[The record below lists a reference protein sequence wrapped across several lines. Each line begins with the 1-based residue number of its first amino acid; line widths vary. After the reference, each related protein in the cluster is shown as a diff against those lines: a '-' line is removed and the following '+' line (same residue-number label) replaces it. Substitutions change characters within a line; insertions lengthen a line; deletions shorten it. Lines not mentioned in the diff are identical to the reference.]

1 MTFIDLLPAGTM
13 AADGQFPAMQ
23 DAAAEMRAA
32 HDGTVLVPLSHLSRL
47 HADGDDAATFLH
59 NLLTQDVKGLP
70 VDALRHAGF
79 CSPKGRL
86 LAAFT
91 IWREGN
97 AVVVQLPAAL
107 AEPMRRK
114 LSMYVLRSK
123 VTLTDSSAARP
134 ALGLAGGNALAAL
147 GAAGLTVPAQV
158 MGSASTDGATVL
170 KLAEDRFEIVL
181 PAERL
186 APLWRVLSAHATPA
200 GSPVWRRFDI
210 RDGLVSVWPETQESF
225 VPQMVNFELTGGVNF
240 KKGCYPGQE
249 IVARTQYLGKL
260 KRRMYRAKAECLP
273 PPAGTPVYG
282 ADTNDQACGEVVDAV
297 AHPDGGCE
305 VLVVIQMSSTTAGP
319 VKLAS
324 PNGAAL
330 TLLPVPYALG
340 E

>member
-1 MTFIDLLPAGTM
+1 MTFNDLLPAGTV
-13 AADGQFPAMQ
+13 ANDGQFPAMQ
-23 DAAAEMRAA
+23 DADAEMRAA
-32 HDGTVLVPLSHLSRL
+32 HEATVLVPLSHLSRL
-47 HADGDDAATFLH
+47 HADGEDAAVFLH

-70 VDALRHAGF
+70 ASAARLAGF
-79 CSPKGRL
+79 CSAKGRL

-91 IWREGN
+91 IWREGS
-97 AVVVQLPAAL
+97 AVVVQLPTAL
-107 AEPMRRK
+107 AEAMRKK

-123 VTLTDSSAARP
+123 VTLADRSAARP
-134 ALGLAGGNALAAL
+134 ALGLAGGNAVAAL
-147 GAAGLTVPAQV
+147 RAAGLTVPADI
-158 MGSASTDGATVL
+158 MSASSSNDVTVL
-170 KLAEDRFEIVL
+170 KLADDRFEIVL

-186 APLWRVLSAHATPA
+186 APLWSALSAHAMPA
-200 GSPVWRRFDI
+200 GTPVWRRFDI

-260 KRRMYRAKAECLP
+260 KRRMYRARADCPP

-282 ADTNDQACGEVVDAV
+282 ADTHDQACGAVVDAV

-305 VLVVIQMSSTTAGP
+305 LLAVIQMSSTTAGA

-324 PNGAAL
+324 PDGAAL
-330 TLLPVPYALG
+330 TLLPLPYSLG